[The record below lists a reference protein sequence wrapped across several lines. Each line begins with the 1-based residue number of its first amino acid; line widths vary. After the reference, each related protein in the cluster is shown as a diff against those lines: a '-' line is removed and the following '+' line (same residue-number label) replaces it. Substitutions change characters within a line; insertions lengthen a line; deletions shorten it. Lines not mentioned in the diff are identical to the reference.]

1 MNVQYGLIFSVRKV
15 QTAFTCVL
23 LILFILIHRHHLEQ
37 ITSDVRN
44 LKRGH
49 DRYNAEIATY
59 HLQRYVA
66 CLNIRAYMQF
76 YSHMGVAPGEPGD
89 TAPHP
94 TSEGGGL
101 PPLFEPSK
109 NQ

>member
-66 CLNIRAYMQF
+66 CLNIHAILFTHRRSTRGA
-76 YSHMGVAPGEPGD
+76 GD
-89 TAPHP
+89 TAPP
-94 TSEGGGL
+94 PSEGGGL

-109 NQ
+109 KQ